1 MVEWIHSTQSAMKR
15 LVSPCLAALRFEQKT
30 IFALIGG
37 EKPTKFLE
45 SSGECGFRVWIRG
58 G

>member
-1 MVEWIHSTQSAMKR
+1 MNT

-37 EKPTKFLE
+37 GKSTKFLE
-45 SSGECGFRVWIRG
+45 GIGVKIS
-58 G
+58 